1 VGLLALL
8 PLGWRNALGG
18 GSAIR
23 ELLVMKRLLEAAGET
38 FVRDGIVYVP
48 LPHPS
53 GASTWL
59 NDAKNKERLTRE
71 STLVARGLEKSYA
84 NFAAVKGVNFEVYRG
99 ECFGFLGPN
108 GAGKTTTMKMIYGAA
123 VPTGGELRVTGLDVR
138 HHEREV
144 KRRIGVVP
152 QENNLDEDL
161 KVKENLLV
169 FGRYFDLPRK
179 VVRRRAEEL
188 LEFVQLSERGDA
200 QVEHLSG
207 GMKRRLL
214 IARALI
220 NDPDLVVLDEPTTG
234 LDPQARHLVW
244 DKLRELTSQ
253 DKTLVLTTHYMD
265 EAAQLCDRLCIMEG
279 GRFIAEGAPR
289 ALINEHVSPEV
300 LEFRAD
306 PDTLE
311 MLAPLVEGLSDG
323 TDRVGEALLVHTSDS
338 EAVTRRIKGA
348 GVTVEHTLHRQA
360 TLEDV
365 FLKLTGRSLVD

>member
-1 VGLLALL
+1 MTMLPCQRALFDI
-8 PLGWRNALGG
+8 P
-18 GSAIR
+18 
-23 ELLVMKRLLEAAGET
+23 
-38 FVRDGIVYVP
+38 
-48 LPHPS
+48 
-53 GASTWL
+53 
-59 NDAKNKERLTRE
+59 
-71 STLVARGLEKSYA
+71 
-84 NFAAVKGVNFEVYRG
+84 
-99 ECFGFLGPN
+99 
-108 GAGKTTTMKMIYGAA
+108 
-123 VPTGGELRVTGLDVR
+123 
-138 HHEREV
+138 REV
-144 KRRIGVVP
+144 
-152 QENNLDEDL
+152 
-161 KVKENLLV
+161 
-169 FGRYFDLPRK
+169 FRK
-179 VVRRRAEEL
+179 KAQEL
-188 LEFVQLSERGDA
+188 LEFVQLDERAAD
-200 QVEHLSG
+200 QVEPLSG
-207 GMKRRLL
+207 GMKRRLT

-311 MLAPLVEGLSDG
+311 KLAPLIEDLSDG

-338 EAVTRRIKGA
+338 DAVTRRIKGA

>member
-1 VGLLALL
+1 M
-8 PLGWRNALGG
+8 NT
-18 GSAIR
+18 
-23 ELLVMKRLLEAAGET
+23 ET
-38 FVRDGIVYVP
+38 EQR
-48 LPHPS
+48 
-53 GASTWL
+53 A
-59 NDAKNKERLTRE
+59 RTRTQE
-71 STLVARGLEKSYA
+71 STLVARGLKKSYA
-84 NFAAVKGVNFEVYRG
+84 NFEAVKGVDFEVYRG

-123 VPTGGELRVTGLDVR
+123 VPTGGELRVAGLDVR
-138 HHEREV
+138 RHEREV

-169 FGRYFDLPRK
+169 YGRYFDLPRK
-179 VVRRRAEEL
+179 LVRQRAEDL
-188 LEFVQLSERGDA
+188 LEFVQLSERAGA
-200 QVEHLSG
+200 KVEHLSG

-244 DKLRELTSQ
+244 DKLRELTSKG
-253 DKTLVLTTHYMD
+253 KTLILTTHYMD
-265 EAAQLCDRLCIMEG
+265 EAAQLCDRACIMEG

-289 ALINEHVSPEV
+289 SLIEKHVSPEV
-300 LEFRAD
+300 LELRAEL
-306 PDTLE
+306 DTLE
-311 MLAPLVEGLSDG
+311 KLVPLVEGVSDG
-323 TDRVGEALLVHTSDS
+323 TDRLGGALLVHTSDS
-338 EAVTRRIKGA
+338 DAVSRRIKES
-348 GVTVEHTLHRQA
+348 GVAVENTLHRRA

>member
-1 VGLLALL
+1 MNTETEQ
-8 PLGWRNALGG
+8 R
-18 GSAIR
+18 
-23 ELLVMKRLLEAAGET
+23 AG
-38 FVRDGIVYVP
+38 P
-48 LPHPS
+48 Q
-53 GASTWL
+53 
-59 NDAKNKERLTRE
+59 TRE
-71 STLVARGLEKSYA
+71 STLVARGLEKSNA
-84 NFAAVKGVNFEVYRG
+84 NFEAVKGVNFEVYRG
-99 ECFGFLGPN
+99 ECFGFLGPK

-279 GRFIAEGAPR
+279 GRFISEGAPR

-300 LEFRAD
+300 VEFRAD

-311 MLAPLVEGLSDG
+311 KLAPLIEDLSDG

>member
-1 VGLLALL
+1 MNTETEQ
-8 PLGWRNALGG
+8 R
-18 GSAIR
+18 
-23 ELLVMKRLLEAAGET
+23 AG
-38 FVRDGIVYVP
+38 
-48 LPHPS
+48 
-53 GASTWL
+53 
-59 NDAKNKERLTRE
+59 TRTQE
-71 STLVARGLEKSYA
+71 STLVARGLKKNYA
-84 NFAAVKGVNFEVYRG
+84 NFEAVKGVDFEVYRG

-123 VPTGGELRVTGLDVR
+123 VPTGGELRVAGLDVR
-138 HHEREV
+138 RHEREV

-169 FGRYFDLPRK
+169 YGRYFDLPRK
-179 VVRRRAEEL
+179 LVRQRAEEL
-188 LEFVQLSERGDA
+188 LEFVQLSERVGA
-200 QVEHLSG
+200 KVEHLSG

-244 DKLRELTSQ
+244 DKLRELTSKG
-253 DKTLVLTTHYMD
+253 KTLILTTHYMD
-265 EAAQLCDRLCIMEG
+265 EAAQLCDRVCIMEG

-289 ALINEHVSPEV
+289 SLIEKHVSPEV
-300 LEFRAD
+300 LELRAE

-311 MLAPLVEGLSDG
+311 KLVPLVEGVSDG
-323 TDRVGEALLVHTSDS
+323 TDRLGGALLVHTSDS
-338 EAVTRRIKGA
+338 DAVTRRIKES
-348 GVTVEHTLHRQA
+348 GVAVENTLHRRA